1 MEILIKDKKY
11 TGQCNA
17 LSYIYYK
24 RIFKVNIFEDL
35 ENLRKSLI
43 NISKNDG
50 KEQDISD
57 FYKVLTKLIYILIY
71 TKKQDVLEN
80 FEKWSQKLEIQDLT
94 EDLIDG
100 TIEIYLESFLDEE
113 TAQELDKIPGD
124 SNKKSIFPEHE
135 FLKMCL
141 DYGLSTEDLK
151 NLTYIDVVKIFLS
164 SYAERKEEKT
174 MKFKEATQADWDRLA
189 SL

>member
-1 MEILIKDKKY
+1 MKLMIKNKEY
-11 TGQCNA
+11 VGQCNA

-24 RIFKVNIFEDL
+24 RIFKVNVFEDL
-35 ENLRKSLI
+35 ENLRKSLL
-43 NISKNDG
+43 NISKDNA

-57 FYKVLTKLIYILIY
+57 FYKVLTKLIYVLIY
-71 TKKQDVLEN
+71 TKEQDILEN

-94 EDLIDG
+94 EDLIDE
-100 TIEIYLESFLDEE
+100 TIEIYLESFSDEE
-113 TAQELDKIPGD
+113 TAQELDKIPSD

-151 NLTYIDVVKIFLS
+151 KLTYIDVVKLFLS
-164 SYAERKEEKT
+164 SYVERKEKKT
-174 MKFKEATQADWDRLA
+174 MKFREATQADWDRLA